1 MLHRSEHPRKRQEI
15 GQMNANVLP
24 LPTTAARPRNAAAPV
39 LEQVLARLDKWSTA
53 LSMGRVEAY
62 LAQARDGAELE
73 ARSRHVQDA
82 LRSPLLLR

>member
-1 MLHRSEHPRKRQEI
+1 
-15 GQMNANVLP
+15 MNANVLP
-24 LPTTAARPRNAAAPV
+24 LPTTAGKSGDAAAPV
-39 LEQVLARLDKWSTA
+39 LEQIFARLDRWSMA